1 MILYTIFLKGE
12 NIMAKQWSK
21 VIPLEE
27 GHITVSEVIINAENN
42 NWDLAEINYV
52 PSKNVQ
58 NSVNP
63 HPILEPI
70 NSDVLA
76 SYVEAVPEY
85 YVSLLIDDK
94 SISLKEKEQILNKI
108 LGKK

>member
-1 MILYTIFLKGE
+1 
-12 NIMAKQWSK
+12 MAKQWSK

-42 NWDLAEINYV
+42 RDLAEINYV

>member
-108 LGKK
+108 LGK

>member
-1 MILYTIFLKGE
+1 MKGE

-63 HPILEPI
+63 HLFL
-70 NSDVLA
+70 N
-76 SYVEAVPEY
+76 
-85 YVSLLIDDK
+85 LLILMYLLLM
-94 SISLKEKEQILNKI
+94 LKLYQNIMFLC
-108 LGKK
+108 

>member
-1 MILYTIFLKGE
+1 
-12 NIMAKQWSK
+12 MAKQWSK

-70 NSDVLA
+70 DSDVLA

>member
-1 MILYTIFLKGE
+1 
-12 NIMAKQWSK
+12 MAKQWSK

-63 HPILEPI
+63 HPI

>member
-42 NWDLAEINYV
+42 NWD
-52 PSKNVQ
+52 
-58 NSVNP
+58 
-63 HPILEPI
+63 
-70 NSDVLA
+70 
-76 SYVEAVPEY
+76 
-85 YVSLLIDDK
+85 
-94 SISLKEKEQILNKI
+94 
-108 LGKK
+108 

>member
-27 GHITVSEVIINAENN
+27 GHITVSEVINAENN

>member
-1 MILYTIFLKGE
+1 M
-12 NIMAKQWSK
+12 
-21 VIPLEE
+21 
-27 GHITVSEVIINAENN
+27 
-42 NWDLAEINYV
+42 

-58 NSVNP
+58 NSVNL